1 MRLLRLTLLIL
12 GVGFCG
18 QASVKDNLK
27 KGIHVDLGAIGT
39 RIQERGD
46 VPTEY
51 RHLVGSMSGLLR
63 LRGSF
68 PIGRKWVWEPSLG
81 VALPWKSGPDGA
93 THKFTNHID
102 LTFSYPVFPWLRTR
116 IGPGI
121 QWLLSFSDG
130 GEVVLNNGTSTS
142 SFYTPGYISQSF
154 ILTVQA
160 GFGIIMTSKLSL
172 NLELYSSGI
181 LDRLR
186 RNFDLA
192 VTLGWRL

>member
-1 MRLLRLTLLIL
+1 MRLLRLILIIF
-12 GVGFCG
+12 GVGLCG

-27 KGIHVDLGAIGT
+27 KGIHFDLGAIET
-39 RIQERGD
+39 RLQERD

-51 RHLVGSMSGLLR
+51 RRLVGSISGLLR
-63 LRGSF
+63 LRGSL
-68 PIGRKWVWEPSLG
+68 PLGKNWVWEPSLG

-93 THKFTNHID
+93 TRKFTNHID
-102 LTFSYPVFPWLRTR
+102 LTFSYPVFPWLRAR
-116 IGPGI
+116 IGPGV

-130 GEVVLNNGTSTS
+130 GEVILNNGTSTS
-142 SFYTPGYISQSF
+142 SFYTPGYLSQSF
-154 ILTVQA
+154 TLTVQA
-160 GFGIIMTSKLSL
+160 GVGIIMSSKLSL

-192 VTLGWRL
+192 LTLGWRL